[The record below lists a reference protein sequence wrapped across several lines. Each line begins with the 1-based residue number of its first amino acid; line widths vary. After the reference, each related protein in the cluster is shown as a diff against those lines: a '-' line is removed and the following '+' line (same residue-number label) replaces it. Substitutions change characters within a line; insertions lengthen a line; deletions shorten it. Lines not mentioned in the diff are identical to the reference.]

1 MGIKKTGRRRTP
13 ASAPCPKCGRSFAR
27 NDSLNRHLKT
37 HSDHVEHRPFHRII
51 HDKFRACNRCRRAKI
66 RCTGSL
72 PCARCAHLKQDCDY
86 GQKSPDPSAVPTT
99 SSDEAGPGTA
109 PRAAAASGSPTSP
122 SPDNEP
128 ADTTLSSADGGLLEN
143 FKPPTKA
150 TLEATDARLDVGV
163 SSPDGAAALL
173 QLSLGSDL
181 DSRTVLFDEGKDFSV
196 SNLNSTYVSPTLHV
210 LDPYSY
216 KLPSIA
222 DSREAPTPTSQ
233 PLAHCRYGILRYLSP
248 FMMDTDTNLGSNLAC
263 DLLDTYFS
271 SAFSSRM
278 HPTCHHIHNFI
289 LRRCDILDPAQPR
302 KTHPGLLA
310 SMLFVAALSD
320 KALGLFSGP
329 EERDR
334 VCKYLSLLTYRLL
347 NPARYEPLL
356 SREDLGLPPDTI
368 GSDPGWTNENL
379 RQALNPQQQDLNTF
393 PITWGTDYIIALIHV
408 SSVISG
414 SEKKAA
420 SIRWWNV
427 AFNLARDLKLNQEVE
442 SHHHLDSEL
451 AVQVGELNCKCS
463 LGYEGNDD
471 VMTEVHREERRRT
484 WWLLFLMDRHLALC
498 YNRPLALLEAEC
510 KDLLLPLDDVTWQS
524 GAQPHSHGTRADG
537 PRCVLLPS
545 GTGRLHGPPTVCSG
559 VGLFEFFLPL
569 MTITG
574 HLLDYNRAKNNPVLA
589 SAGSSMWTSQ
599 EQRILRELDHYQA
612 TLDHQTTQPKHGDSG
627 SNKSSS
633 PWMTMTSPAAAAAA
647 IPTVALETAM
657 DESETTHIARTVSG
671 YATHV
676 VCVLRILVGSKWD
689 PVCLFED
696 ADFWTS
702 SLGFKDSM
710 SHTMAASECV
720 THILQHDPDVSFMPY
735 FFGIQ
740 LLHGSLL
747 LLLVAYR
754 LQGDSGTAILAACEA
769 VIRATEACFV
779 TLPTDYQ
786 RQFRNVMRSAIAL
799 AKGRRNNPVD
809 TEKQLTFV
817 LARYRWSRNGAGLAR

>member
-1 MGIKKTGRRRTP
+1 MSSIGHSIASSTTNSEPVIVAEGR
-13 ASAPCPKCGRSFAR
+13 KFA
-27 NDSLNRHLKT
+27 
-37 HSDHVEHRPFHRII
+37 VPE
-51 HDKFRACNRCRRAKI
+51 ACRV
-66 RCTGSL
+66 
-72 PCARCAHLKQDCDY
+72 Q
-86 GQKSPDPSAVPTT
+86 AVPTT

-109 PRAAAASGSPTSP
+109 PRAAAASGSPASP
-122 SPDNEP
+122 SPDNE
-128 ADTTLSSADGGLLEN
+128 ATDTTLPSADGGLLEN

-173 QLSLGSDL
+173 QLSLASASDL
-181 DSRTVLFDEGKDFSV
+181 DARTVLFDEGKDFSV

-233 PLAHCRYGILRYLSP
+233 PLAHCR
-248 FMMDTDTNLGSNLAC
+248 
-263 DLLDTYFS
+263 
-271 SAFSSRM
+271 
-278 HPTCHHIHNFI
+278 
-289 LRRCDILDPAQPR
+289 
-302 KTHPGLLA
+302 
-310 SMLFVAALSD
+310 
-320 KALGLFSGP
+320 
-329 EERDR
+329 
-334 VCKYLSLLTYRLL
+334 
-347 NPARYEPLL
+347 
-356 SREDLGLPPDTI
+356 
-368 GSDPGWTNENL
+368 
-379 RQALNPQQQDLNTF
+379 QALNPQQQDLNTF
-393 PITWGTDYIIALIHV
+393 PVAWGTDYIIALIHV

-647 IPTVALETAM
+647 TAAIPTVALETAM

-720 THILQHDPDVSFMPY
+720 THILQHDPDSPPASVPTYYVPTANLTAYTSTNLGYLQFYLCSLAVMKNQGPY
-735 FFGIQ
+735 N
-740 LLHGSLL
+740 STT
-747 LLLVAYR
+747 
-754 LQGDSGTAILAACEA
+754 DPTTAAAEA
-769 VIRATEACFV
+769 KH
-779 TLPTDYQ
+779 DYSQ
-786 RQFRNVMRSAIAL
+786 QNQHRDT
-799 AKGRRNNPVD
+799 KPNPNPNPEPKLNHLSTPD
-809 TEKQLTFV
+809 IKTTTTGEKT
-817 LARYRWSRNGAGLAR
+817 

>member
-1 MGIKKTGRRRTP
+1 MTSFVP
-13 ASAPCPKCGRSFAR
+13 ATIAG
-27 NDSLNRHLKT
+27 
-37 HSDHVEHRPFHRII
+37 
-51 HDKFRACNRCRRAKI
+51 
-66 RCTGSL
+66 
-72 PCARCAHLKQDCDY
+72 
-86 GQKSPDPSAVPTT
+86 VPRYAAQAAYLAQAWTT
-99 SSDEAGPGTA
+99 SSSSTPP
-109 PRAAAASGSPTSP
+109 PRKTEQRS
-122 SPDNEP
+122 
-128 ADTTLSSADGGLLEN
+128 LSSTIESPAQSLVEEPTTEVPPPLETIE
-143 FKPPTKA
+143 KLPI
-150 TLEATDARLDVGV
+150 EATKTPQEVVGPAI
-163 SSPDGAAALL
+163 SSPDSTAALL
-173 QLSLGSDL
+173 HLSLASDHAT
-181 DSRTVLFDEGKDFSV
+181 RAVLFNEGKDFPIV
-196 SNLNSTYVSPTLHV
+196 NSTYVSPTLHV

-222 DSREAPTPTSQ
+222 GSVEAPTPSSQ
-233 PLAHCRYGILRYLSP
+233 PVVQCRYAVLHYLVP
-248 FMMDTDTNLGSNLAC
+248 FLDRELGSNLAC

-278 HPTCHHIHNFI
+278 HPTCHYIHNFI
-289 LRRCDILDPAQPR
+289 LRRCDVLNPLQPR
-302 KTHPGLLA
+302 QTHPGLLA

-347 NPARYEPLL
+347 NPSRYEPLL
-356 SREDLGLPPDTI
+356 SREDLGLPPAL
-368 GSDPGWTNENL
+368 GSDPGWTNDDL
-379 RQALNPQQQDLNTF
+379 RQALDPEMQTDAF

-414 SEKKAA
+414 SENKAA

-442 SHHHLDSEL
+442 SFILSPETED
-451 AVQVGELNCKCS
+451 GYPTWNCRCS
-463 LGYEGNDD
+463 MSNDASSD
-471 VMTEVHREERRRT
+471 IMNEVHREERRRT

-510 KDLLLPLDDVTWQS
+510 KDLLLPLDDMTWQS
-524 GAQPHSHGTRADG
+524 GLQPHSHGTSPDG
-537 PRCVLLPS
+537 PRCMLLPS
-545 GTGRLHGPPTVCSG
+545 DTGRLQGPPNICSG
-559 VGLFEFFLPL
+559 TGLFEFYLPL

-589 SAGSSMWTSQ
+589 SAGSPMWTIQ
-599 EQRILRELDHYQA
+599 ERRILRELDQYQA
-612 TLDHQTTQPKHGDSG
+612 TLDHSTSRPAMIPASDKEPQ
-627 SNKSSS
+627 S
-633 PWMTMTSPAAAAAA
+633 PWTTSP
-647 IPTVALETAM
+647 TAPPVE
-657 DESETTHIARTVSG
+657 ESEATHLAKTVSA

-702 SLGFKDSM
+702 SPGFKDSM

-720 THILQHDPDVSFMPY
+720 TQILEHDPDVSFMPY

-754 LQGDSGTAILAACEA
+754 LQGNSGTAILAACEA

-786 RQFRNVMRSAIAL
+786 RQFRNVMRAAIAL

-817 LARYRWSRNGAGLAR
+817 IARYRWSRNGAGLAR

>member
-1 MGIKKTGRRRTP
+1 MGVKKVRRRRTP
-13 ASAPCPKCGRSFAR
+13 ASAPCPKCGRAFSR
-27 NDSLNRHLKT
+27 NDSLSRHMKT
-37 HSDHVEHRPFHRII
+37 HGTHIEQRPFHRII
-51 HDKFRACNRCRRAKI
+51 HEKFRACNHCRRSKI
-66 RCTGSL
+66 RCTGST
-72 PCARCAHLKQDCDY
+72 PCARCEQLKQECHYD
-86 GQKSPDPSAVPTT
+86 QKRRNPPVSWTGSSTAPPPQPGEPPKIPIASPRPSLDDEETIAPSASLSDPEKLPFETPK
-99 SSDEAGPGTA
+99 SSED
-109 PRAAAASGSPTSP
+109 AAALA
-122 SPDNEP
+122 
-128 ADTTLSSADGGLLEN
+128 
-143 FKPPTKA
+143 
-150 TLEATDARLDVGV
+150 V
-163 SSPDGAAALL
+163 SSPDSTAALL
-173 QLSLGSDL
+173 RLSLSSDA
-181 DSRTVLFDEGKDFSV
+181 DGRAILFNDGKDFSV
-196 SNLNSTYVSPTLHV
+196 VQSTYVSPTFHV

-222 DSREAPTPTSQ
+222 DSREASTPTSQ
-233 PLAHCRYGILRYLSP
+233 PLAHCRYTVLQYLSP
-248 FMMDTDTNLGSNLAC
+248 FLDRDFGSNLAC

-289 LRRCDILDPAQPR
+289 LRRCDILDPVQPR
-302 KTHPGLLA
+302 KTHPALIG

-347 NPARYEPLL
+347 SPSRYEPLL
-356 SREDLGLPPDTI
+356 SQEDLGLPPSF
-368 GSDPGWTNENL
+368 GSDPGWSNEDL
-379 RQALNPQQQDLNTF
+379 RRALDPQQQSDAF
-393 PITWGTDYIIALIHV
+393 PIAWGTDYIIAFIHV
-408 SSVISG
+408 ASVISG

-427 AFNLARDLKLNQEVE
+427 AFNLARDLKLNQEIE
-442 SHHHLDSEL
+442 SYILQHDD
-451 AVQVGELNCKCS
+451 GEDRPNINCKCS
-463 LGYEGNDD
+463 LNQDASSGFIG
-471 VMTEVHREERRRT
+471 EVHREERRRT

-498 YNRPLALLEAEC
+498 YNRPLALLDAEC

-524 GAQPHSHGTRADG
+524 GALPHSHGTRADG
-537 PRCVLLPS
+537 PRCMLLPS
-545 GTGRLHGPPTVCSG
+545 GRGRFHGAPNTYSG
-559 VGLFEFFLPL
+559 PGLFEFFLPL

-589 SAGSSMWTSQ
+589 AAGSSMWSSQ
-599 EQRILRELDHYQA
+599 ERQILRELDHYQA
-612 TLDHQTTQPKHGDSG
+612 TLDRLTTRPSLENDAEK
-627 SNKSSS
+627 SS
-633 PWMTMTSPAAAAAA
+633 PWT
-647 IPTVALETAM
+647 TASAPPIE
-657 DESETTHIARTVSG
+657 DSEATHIAKTVSG

-676 VCVLRILVGSKWD
+676 VSVLRILVGSKWD

-720 THILQHDPDVSFMPY
+720 TQILEHDPDISFMPY

-754 LQGDSGTAILAACEA
+754 LQADSGAAILAACEA

-799 AKGRRNNPVD
+799 AKGRRNNPGD